1 MALMKREEW
10 QDLVR
15 EVDWTLSYAD
25 DEAVFPEWQ
34 SGTGKI
40 PREAW
45 SAWEESYK
53 ISYPEYVSVQAEKEA
68 AAFAVKAALQR
79 STVFNSLDEGWKSCA
94 KVHFGGVSL
103 AEYTAFMA
111 EARMARFGLAG
122 AWRNMAVFGAL
133 DEIRHCQL
141 SLFFA
146 HEFVSKD
153 PQYDWA
159 LKAFHTNDWAIVSAR
174 SLFDAMMVAGNVVDT
189 AVQLPLVFE
198 SGFTNLQFVGLAS
211 DALASG
217 DINFANMI
225 SSVQTDEARHAQQ
238 GGPTLE
244 LMMKHDPVRA
254 QWIVDKMFWLSAR
267 VFAVLTGP
275 AMDYYTPLDHRKQ
288 AYKEFMEEWIIGQ
301 FIRTLQ
307 DHGLKKPWYW
317 DEFIE
322 GLDIWHHSLHL
333 GVWFWRQTVWWK
345 PQAGVSKA
353 ERKWLNA
360 KYPKWE
366 DIYGPLWDQI
376 IANVNRGN
384 MQATR
389 PETIPWLCNTCHLPL
404 CTYTSSPDGKYRVR
418 DFPLTRNNYTY
429 HFCSKVC
436 RQIWSED
443 RDLLH
448 VKTIGE
454 RLLAGEIQPADLNGV
469 LQYMGL
475 TPDVMGDDAYDYRW
489 AADYRDL
496 IGRESGSPPPD
507 SLPGGQRTTREALSI
522 PVSAKFGNDFVMH
535 LIVVDASD
543 TMAEVA
549 QKVAYHSVGKRV
561 RPQDRDMV
569 VYYEGRAVANIETV
583 SQVGL
588 GPFQQVFV
596 DYASDPQGER

>member
-25 DEAVFPEWQ
+25 DDAVFPEWQ
-34 SGTGKI
+34 SETGKV
-40 PREAW
+40 PRDAW

-53 ISYPEYVSVQAEKEA
+53 ISYSEYVSVQREKEA
-68 AAFAVKAALQR
+68 SAFAVKAALQR
-79 STVFNSLDEGWKSCA
+79 SAVFNSLDEGWKSCA
-94 KVHFGGVSL
+94 KLHFGAVSL
-103 AEYTAFMA
+103 AEYMAFVA

-122 AWRNMAVFGAL
+122 AWRNMAVLGAL

-159 LKAFHTNDWAIVSAR
+159 LKAFHTNQWVVVAAR
-174 SLFDAMMVAGNVVDT
+174 ALFDGMMVGGNVVDT
-189 AVQLPLVFE
+189 AIQLPLVFE
-198 SGFTNLQFVGLAS
+198 TGFTNLQFVGLAS

-244 LMMKHDPVRA
+244 LLMKHDPVRA

-267 VFAVLTGP
+267 VFAVLTGH

-288 AYKEFMEEWIIGQ
+288 SYKEFMGEWIVSQ

-307 DHGLKKPWYW
+307 DYGLKKPWYW
-317 DEFIE
+317 EEFIE

-333 GVWFWRQTVWWK
+333 GVWFWRPTVWWK

-353 ERKWLNA
+353 ERKWLSA

-366 DIYGPLWDQI
+366 EIYGPIWDQI
-376 IANVNRGN
+376 IANVNNGN
-384 MQATR
+384 MQATL
-389 PETIPWLCNTCHLPL
+389 PETVPWLCNMCHLPQ
-404 CTYTSSPDGKYRVR
+404 CTHTLHDGRYRVQ
-418 DFPLTRNNYTY
+418 DFALTHDSYTY
-429 HFCSKVC
+429 HFCSRVC
-436 RQIWSED
+436 RQIWWED
-443 RDLLH
+443 RDMLH
-448 VKTIGE
+448 VKTLTE
-454 RLLAGEIQPADLNGV
+454 RLLAGHIQPPDFAGL
-469 LQYMGL
+469 LKYMAL
-475 TPDVMGDDAYDYRW
+475 TPDVMGEDAYNYKWAEDYGQPV
-489 AADYRDL
+489 D
-496 IGRESGSPPPD
+496 GRTGHAMGE
-507 SLPGGQRTTREALSI
+507 RITNEAQPI
-522 PVSAKFGNDFVMH
+522 PINAKFGNDFVMQM
-535 LIVVDASD
+535 VVITAAD

-549 QKVAYHSVGKRV
+549 QKVARHSVGRRV
-561 RPQDRDMV
+561 KPQTRDMV
-569 VYYEGRAVANIETV
+569 VYYEGHAVAADATATE
-583 SQVGL
+583 VGIRPL
-588 GPFQQVFV
+588 QHVFV
-596 DYASDPQGER
+596 DYV